1 MAKLTVVPTPVGN
14 LEDMTFRAIRVL
26 KEADL
31 ILAEDT
37 RTTGILLKH
46 FEIQNKMQSHHKFNE
61 HKTVEQI
68 AARIK
73 GGENIA
79 LVSDAGTPAISDP
92 GFMLVRECVR
102 QGVDVECLPGATA
115 FVPALVASGLPNE
128 KFCFEGFLPQ
138 KKGRQTRLKEL
149 ALEYRTIIF
158 YESPFRLL
166 KTLTQFAEFFG
177 TDRQVSVSR
186 EISKLHEETVR
197 GSLEEVIQ
205 HFTVNEPRGEIVIV
219 LAGLKDK
226 RTKRQKKMFNLTSK
240 KNMKKV
246 LLVCVCTA
254 MLASCG
260 QNSADYKKLKAEND
274 SLRIENTKNT
284 DELNDM
290 LSTLNDIESDFQSIR
305 DAENYLTIQQQT
317 GGELNQSRRDQIKQ
331 NMQLIS
337 ETLKKN
343 KEQISQLEEKL
354 KKSGIQSSALRKT
367 IDRLSSELDQKA
379 TMIVALQEDL
389 AKKNVRIQELDEM
402 VSSLNEDV
410 ESLATTA
417 AAQSEKLNAQDK
429 ALHTAYYCF
438 GTSKELKE
446 QKILSGGGLFSK
458 SKVLQS
464 GFNKDYFISIDIRE
478 VKEIPL
484 FASKAK
490 LKSNHPEGSYEFV
503 EDEDGNLTL
512 KINDEK
518 AFWSLGK
525 YLVIE
530 VG

>member
-1 MAKLTVVPTPVGN
+1 
-14 LEDMTFRAIRVL
+14 
-26 KEADL
+26 
-31 ILAEDT
+31 
-37 RTTGILLKH
+37 
-46 FEIQNKMQSHHKFNE
+46 
-61 HKTVEQI
+61 
-68 AARIK
+68 
-73 GGENIA
+73 
-79 LVSDAGTPAISDP
+79 
-92 GFMLVRECVR
+92 
-102 QGVDVECLPGATA
+102 
-115 FVPALVASGLPNE
+115 
-128 KFCFEGFLPQ
+128 
-138 KKGRQTRLKEL
+138 
-149 ALEYRTIIF
+149 
-158 YESPFRLL
+158 
-166 KTLTQFAEFFG
+166 
-177 TDRQVSVSR
+177 
-186 EISKLHEETVR
+186 
-197 GSLEEVIQ
+197 
-205 HFTVNEPRGEIVIV
+205 
-219 LAGLKDK
+219 
-226 RTKRQKKMFNLTSK
+226 
-240 KNMKKV
+240 MKKV

-317 GGELNQSRRDQIKQ
+317 GGELNQSRRDQ
-331 NMQLIS
+331 
-337 ETLKKN
+337 
-343 KEQISQLEEKL
+343 
-354 KKSGIQSSALRKT
+354 
-367 IDRLSSELDQKA
+367 
-379 TMIVALQEDL
+379 
-389 AKKNVRIQELDEM
+389 LDEM